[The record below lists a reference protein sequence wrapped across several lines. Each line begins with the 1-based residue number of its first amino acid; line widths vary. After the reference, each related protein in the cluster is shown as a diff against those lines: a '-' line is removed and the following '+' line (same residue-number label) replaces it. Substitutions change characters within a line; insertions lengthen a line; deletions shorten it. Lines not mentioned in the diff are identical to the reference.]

1 MPKSRH
7 MFYAEFRAALPEPSD
22 EGGYGWVYD
31 TSMLLLAD
39 AAPTTPQCIGV
50 RERAVANTAVTGL

>member
-1 MPKSRH
+1 